1 MQANITKK
9 QVSGF
14 GVARYGM
21 QYRIVNPVTYEGRH
35 LGAVLFG
42 IRASL
47 ISDMLEQ
54 KLQVPSGL
62 AIINTNCGAEITS
75 KRATLKTKTHTISV
89 RDTEFFKLLPED
101 TDWTQQRHDFSKNGK
116 HYVLLNILSLHN
128 YADEYL
134 GNYFIILDVTPERQA
149 TAKLLF
155 AALAACC
162 IFLFLSFFIIYY
174 GYSSLVQKIV
184 TLNQSLELNNA
195 ELEDR
200 VRKRTAKLRES
211 ERQLHRSQ
219 KMEAIGMMAG
229 GVAHDLNNI
238 LSGIVSYPELMLL
251 QLPESSE
258 LRKPIEAIHDSGKR
272 AAAVVADL
280 LTVARGAASTR
291 EAHDINLLIEEY
303 LHSPEYTTLKSMYQ
317 DVTCRQQLNAEHPII
332 SCSPMHIKK
341 TVMNLITNATEAI
354 KGAGN
359 ILISTR
365 NQQLEQSEKDLPPGE
380 YLILTVQDNGPGI
393 TDKDLEH
400 IFEPFYTKKV
410 MGQSGTG
417 LGLAIVW
424 NTVQDHKGKVF
435 VESNEEGTRFQL
447 YFPTSKESVIDQEE
461 DSLLKEF
468 SGNNAHILVVDDE
481 AQLRDIATEILQTIG
496 YQVDSVSSGEEA
508 IQFVKNCPV
517 DLIILDML
525 MEPGLTG
532 YKTYKKILKHCPGQK
547 AIIASG
553 FSESN
558 DVKAALKLGASGFIR
573 KPYSIPELARIVQ
586 KALRHESMGP

>member
-1 MQANITKK
+1 
-9 QVSGF
+9 
-14 GVARYGM
+14 
-21 QYRIVNPVTYEGRH
+21 
-35 LGAVLFG
+35 
-42 IRASL
+42 
-47 ISDMLEQ
+47 
-54 KLQVPSGL
+54 
-62 AIINTNCGAEITS
+62 
-75 KRATLKTKTHTISV
+75 
-89 RDTEFFKLLPED
+89 
-101 TDWTQQRHDFSKNGK
+101 
-116 HYVLLNILSLHN
+116 
-128 YADEYL
+128 
-134 GNYFIILDVTPERQA
+134 
-149 TAKLLF
+149 
-155 AALAACC
+155 
-162 IFLFLSFFIIYY
+162 
-174 GYSSLVQKIV
+174 
-184 TLNQSLELNNA
+184 
-195 ELEDR
+195 
-200 VRKRTAKLRES
+200 
-211 ERQLHRSQ
+211 
-219 KMEAIGMMAG
+219 
-229 GVAHDLNNI
+229 
-238 LSGIVSYPELMLL
+238 
-251 QLPESSE
+251 
-258 LRKPIEAIHDSGKR
+258 
-272 AAAVVADL
+272 
-280 LTVARGAASTR
+280 
-291 EAHDINLLIEEY
+291 
-303 LHSPEYTTLKSMYQ
+303 MYQ

-532 YKTYKKILKHCPGQK
+532 YKTYKKILKHCPAK
-547 AIIASG
+547 RPLLPVV
-553 FSESN
+553 F
-558 DVKAALKLGASGFIR
+558 
-573 KPYSIPELARIVQ
+573 
-586 KALRHESMGP
+586 